1 MPLGPDFT
9 WNNHGRWDYVPS
21 RLPHFV
27 RQAYIEAGDFRFPM
41 PEEEAASG
49 NRFLAVAA
57 LYNPAADFDQQY
69 ASFSFF
75 TREGLEAA
83 LSAFDALL
91 AKVEA
96 GSWND
101 LSLESRLDKVG
112 KAMARSIFS
121 EFVRNAALEKVEDA
135 ADIKAYNE
143 ALADDDGTRY
153 SMDDVMRMAIK
164 AE

>member
-9 WNNHGRWDYVPS
+9 WNNHGRWDYVPP
-21 RLPHFV
+21 RLPRYV

-41 PEEEAASG
+41 PEEDAASG
-49 NRFLAVAA
+49 NRFLAVVA

-83 LSAFDALL
+83 LHAFAGLL

-96 GSWND
+96 GDWEE
-101 LSLESRLDKVG
+101 LFIESK
-112 KAMARSIFS
+112 K
-121 EFVRNAALEKVEDA
+121 EK
-135 ADIKAYNE
+135 ISKC
-143 ALADDDGTRY
+143 
-153 SMDDVMRMAIK
+153 MR
-164 AE
+164 

>member
-1 MPLGPDFT
+1 MR
-9 WNNHGRWDYVPS
+9 H
-21 RLPHFV
+21 
-27 RQAYIEAGDFRFPM
+27 AYIEAGDFRFPM
-41 PEEEAASG
+41 PEEDAASG
-49 NRFLAVAA
+49 NTFLAVVA

-69 ASFSFF
+69 ASLSYF
-75 TREGLEAA
+75 TREGPEAA
-83 LSAFDALL
+83 LHAFDALL

-101 LSLESRLDKVG
+101 LSLESRLDKIG
-112 KAMARSIFS
+112 KAMARSAFS

-143 ALADDDGTRY
+143 ALADDDGTSY
-153 SMDDVMRMAIK
+153 SMDDVLRMSME